1 MWNRKTKLN
10 CGSNFSFSSFI
21 NDLSMKKKDPLLNYQ
36 QTLKKT
42 GYVELKKATQKDW
55 DRIGFMSG
63 LEVHQQLSTK
73 EKLFCHCP
81 AGIYHKNS
89 EYDAELIRHMRPTL
103 SELGEYD
110 GTALM
115 EFKTRKEIIYQIN
128 NQTACTYEVDDT
140 PPFKIDRE
148 ALEYAIEIS
157 LASKLNIVGEVH
169 ITRKQYLDGSI
180 PTGFQRTAI
189 IGVNGKIQLKNKVI
203 RLIQLSVEED
213 SCREIS
219 DIGHQRVY
227 KTDRLGMPLIE
238 TVTYPDMV
246 NPWEV
251 QEACNYIRFLNR
263 STNRVRTG
271 IGTGRQDVNV
281 SCRGGSRVEI
291 KGVAHTKW
299 IPALTHNEAFRQWA
313 LLQIKEQL
321 LARFPEPENW
331 KIQHTKVDMRDLSF
345 ECPPNKY
352 LQKLKTK
359 AIAVNLPGFKNILS
373 HFTQPGKCFADE
385 LSDRLKVIACIEK
398 PNMVTTEDLH
408 FTMKENDLKFLKKL
422 FDAGENDAQIILW
435 SPPDDIDTAIETI
448 EERCKIAFR
457 EIPRETRKSFANG
470 TTVFERVLP
479 GPDRMYPDTD
489 SPPIPLEDSYIEKLK
504 ERVPTEVSERYKQ
517 MKNWGIPEDT
527 YFYIFSNNLYPLIER
542 IVDEFGYN
550 PAFVGTFLGHTLKHQ
565 QGQRPLHPDFTF
577 EKVYGLFRFLHR
589 NGLHENLAKVMLP
602 MMYEY
607 PKMDFESIL
616 TSIKFKKRSKEELTA
631 PVNYLL
637 EKFREIKISP
647 KEEVTV
653 HWIMGQLHK
662 QALGNVSLSEL
673 RELIEEKLKAI

>member
-1 MWNRKTKLN
+1 
-10 CGSNFSFSSFI
+10 
-21 NDLSMKKKDPLLNYQ
+21 MKKKDPLQNYQ
-36 QTLKKT
+36 QTLKQI
-42 GYVELKKATQKDW
+42 GYVPLKKAGQKDY

-63 LEVHQQLSTK
+63 LEVHQQLRTK

-81 AGIYHKNS
+81 AGIYHQNS

-189 IGVNGKIQLKNKVI
+189 IGVNGEIQLKNKIV
-203 RLIQLSVEED
+203 RLIQLSIEED

-246 NPWEV
+246 NPQEV
-251 QEACNYIRFLNR
+251 MEACNYIRFLNR

-299 IPALTHNEAFRQWA
+299 IPELTHNEAFRQWA
-313 LLQIKEQL
+313 LLNIRDSL
-321 LARFPEPENW
+321 LKQVPKPEEW
-331 KIQHTKVDMRDLSF
+331 VMQHTRIDMRDLSF
-345 ECPPNKY
+345 NCPTNKY
-352 LQKLKTK
+352 LQKFKTR
-359 AIAVNLPGFKNILS
+359 AIAINLPGFKNVLS
-373 HFTQPGKCFADE
+373 HFTQPGKCFANE

-398 PNMVTTEDLH
+398 PNMVTTEDLN
-408 FTMKENDLKFLKKL
+408 FTMKDSDHQFLKKL
-422 FDAGENDAQIILW
+422 FDAKEYDAQLILW
-435 SPPDDIDTAIETI
+435 SPPDDIDTALETI
-448 EERCKIAFR
+448 EERCRIAFK
-457 EIPRETRKSFANG
+457 EIPKETRKSFPDG
-470 TTVFERVLP
+470 TTIFERVLP
-479 GPDRMYPDTD
+479 GADRMYPDTD
-489 SPPIPLEDSYIEKLK
+489 SPPIPLEDEYIEELK
-504 ERVPTEVSERYKQ
+504 KRIPQEVSERYKQ
-517 MKNWGIPEDT
+517 MKKWGIPEDT
-527 YFYIFSNNLYPLIER
+527 YFYILRNNLFPLIER
-542 IVDEFGYN
+542 IIQEFGYS
-550 PAFVGTFLGHTLKHQ
+550 PVFVGTFFGHTLKYQ
-565 QGQRPLHPDFTF
+565 QGQKEWHPDFSF
-577 EKVYGLFRFLHR
+577 EKVYGLFKYLHK
-589 NGLHENLAKVMLP
+589 NGLHENLAAVMLP
-602 MMYEY
+602 MVYQY

-616 TSIKFKKRSKEELTA
+616 TSIKFRKRSKEELVA

-637 EKFREIKISP
+637 EKFKEIKTSP

-662 QALGNVSLSEL
+662 QAIGNTSLGEL
-673 RELIEEKLKAI
+673 RKMIEEKLKEI